1 MTEPITPAAVEPTKV
16 AELPDWAQ
24 KHISDLRAENAATRV
39 KATETKD
46 AALAAA
52 TSEWEGKVKAVETER
67 DEFKNAA
74 AQFDLNLT
82 KYKTAVKV
90 GVPGEQIETFAG
102 LLQGSTAAEIE
113 THATTVRALLGTAAP
128 VAATDP
134 TAGRSRTPA
143 PSAADAFG
151 AAIAAQLNKR

>member
-1 MTEPITPAAVEPTKV
+1 MTEPITTPAVEATKV

-24 KHISDLRAENAATRV
+24 KHISDLRAENAAARV
-39 KATETKD
+39 KATEAKD
-46 AALAAA
+46 TAVAAVNA
-52 TSEWEGKVKAVETER
+52 EWDGKVKALETEKA
-67 DEFKNAA
+67 ELTSAA
-74 AQFDLNLT
+74 TQLDLNLT

-134 TAGRSRTPA
+134 TAGRGRTPA
-143 PSAADAFG
+143 PSAEDAFG
-151 AAIAAQLNKR
+151 AAIAAQLTQR